1 MNIKGLDYNT
11 QRERLVLPEYGRE
24 VQKMVDYCMTLPTKA
39 ERQRCA
45 ESIVTTMERMIPNV
59 RNSAEYKQKLWD
71 QLALISDFKLDI
83 DWPVDIDK
91 ARIMQ
96 QKPGHVDYPMSHIP
110 VRHYGKLV
118 FELLDRLKT
127 MPAGRERDELTAQ
140 TANQMKRDLMRW
152 GHGLCDE
159 EKVADDL
166 ARFTDGVIQLDLSRF
181 KFAKIDLRALNAA
194 NNNGGGK
201 KKKKR

>member
-1 MNIKGLDYNT
+1 
-11 QRERLVLPEYGRE
+11 
-24 VQKMVDYCMTLPTKA
+24 
-39 ERQRCA
+39 
-45 ESIVTTMERMIPNV
+45 
-59 RNSAEYKQKLWD
+59 
-71 QLALISDFKLDI
+71 
-83 DWPVDIDK
+83 
-91 ARIMQ
+91 MQ

-140 TANQMKRDLMRW
+140 TANQMKRDLMQW
-152 GHGLCDE
+152 GHGLCDD